1 MKKIKYIL
9 LTIATFSM
17 LSSCE
22 DAYKIVQAGELNETV
37 AITSIDDMQS
47 YLNGIYGQVTVTN
60 ELAFTSIFTDEVGPG
75 KGSGGQNYD
84 THRFQITAAN
94 GFAEGL
100 WYSDYSVINSVNRLL
115 RSVNTNIPTP
125 TDPTDLANY
134 NSILAQA
141 RAIRA
146 FAHFELL
153 TYFSTDLTNDNAL
166 GVILMDR
173 VPKVDEDLVRNT
185 NGEVFAFIESDLAY
199 AYDNVVDQVPSAS
212 IVPTKFVS
220 KNMINALRAR
230 MYLYRGNTTLAQQY
244 AQSVIAAAPTLTP
257 ATPVPSGTVGSTS
270 WNSSF
275 YGNSSTN
282 PYRKLFNDTNT
293 TSNEIIFALDR
304 PAAGTWENVAS
315 NFTTNTTNAAGAPL
329 FEVGRKLFNLL
340 KATPG
345 DVRRYANVDP
355 TSIIN
360 PNYDTD
366 PNYLQDDVIVI
377 DKYPG
382 KTVSG
387 YPLRNDIKVFR
398 MSEMYFILAE
408 CYAKT
413 GNFNG
418 ASNSTAAVLKKI
430 RDARNFLGPQP
441 LPNYASQVDAL
452 KDILLERRLELCY
465 EGHRYIDL
473 KRLGSVVGQ
482 SIDRDATDDEL
493 TGMPLTISNTD
504 YRFTL
509 PIPTAEINAN
519 HVIQQN
525 PGY

>member
-9 LTIATFSM
+9 LTIAAFSV

-22 DAYKIVQAGELNETV
+22 DAYKIVQAGELNENV
-37 AITSIDDMQS
+37 AITSVSDMQA

-60 ELAFTSIFTDEVGPG
+60 EIAFTSIFTDETGAG
-75 KGSGGQNYD
+75 RGSGGQNYD
-84 THRFQITAAN
+84 THRFQLTASN
-94 GFAEGL
+94 GFADGL
-100 WYSDYSVINSVNRLL
+100 WYSDYMVINGVNRLL
-115 RSVNTNIPTP
+115 RSVSANVPAP
-125 TDPTDLANY
+125 TDPTDLATY

-141 RAIRA
+141 RALRA

-173 VPKVDEDLVRNT
+173 VPKVDEDLPRNT
-185 NGEVFAFIESDLAY
+185 NGEVFAFIESDLAF
-199 AYDNVVDQVPSAS
+199 AYDNVGAQ
-212 IVPTKFVS
+212 TYKFVS
-220 KNMINALRAR
+220 QNMINALRAR
-230 MYLYRGNTTLAQQY
+230 MYLYRGNTTLAKQY
-244 AQSVIAAAPTLTP
+244 AEAVIAAAPSLTP
-257 ATPVPSGTVGSTS
+257 ATPVPSGTVGSTA

-293 TSNEIIFALDR
+293 ASNEVIFSLDR

-315 NFTTNTTNAAGAPL
+315 NFTTNTTNVAGSPL

-340 KATPG
+340 SATPG

-360 PNYDTD
+360 PGYDTD
-366 PNYLQDDVIVI
+366 PNYIQDDVIVI

-398 MSEMYFILAE
+398 MSEMYLILAE

-413 GNFNG
+413 GSFNG
-418 ASNSTAAVLKKI
+418 ASNSTAAILKKI
-430 RDARNFLGPQP
+430 RDARNFLGAQP

-452 KDILLERRLELCY
+452 KDILLERRLELCF

-473 KRLGSVVGQ
+473 KRLGAVVGQ
-482 SIDRDATDDEL
+482 SIDRDNTDDEIP
-493 TGMPLTISNTD
+493 GMPLTISNTD

-509 PIPTAEINAN
+509 PIPTSEINAN
-519 HVIQQN
+519 SVIQQN